1 MTNISADIA
10 ATLTPVAGQQLADII
25 ITEPLPWYVVLW
37 IISIIGGLLIIP
49 TIVVAGRIAR
59 KHSRPLQTY
68 RMVLQFVIITIL
80 GIGSVNCLLG
90 IAELLANAA
99 LVPLSPSA
107 TSMLFLNLAQPL
119 KLLSASIGLATI
131 GGITL
136 ITINEIRKD

>member
-10 ATLTPVAGQQLADII
+10 APLTPVAGQQLADII

-59 KHSRPLQTY
+59 KQSRPLQTY

-90 IAELLANAA
+90 IAEALAKTALLKPDPW
-99 LVPLSPSA
+99 VI
-107 TSMLFLNLAQPL
+107 SMLCINLAQAL
-119 KLLSASIGLATI
+119 KLFSASIGLTTI
-131 GGITL
+131 GGIAL
-136 ITINEIRKD
+136 IMTRDRKNE